1 MKANES
7 NNLEQFQVALLF
19 DSIKEAK
26 PVSDALRDIGVYAH
40 LYTELDEFWV
50 HINTQTPDLA
60 LVDVKKMSQGTLLLK
75 NHPKAQS
82 GDLSF
87 AFYYNEDTKFLTQS
101 TFQFK
106 HYGFIK
112 KEIDL
117 RGQVQSV
124 LKRFNEILHAREEN
138 KTLKERVQ
146 RLQMRSQRLVED
158 NEIAFNFNN
167 QLEKLNQLVDR
178 IGKFNSDKEYIS
190 QLITTFS
197 EWDDVVEF
205 GIYSLGQSGQKLVS
219 PKGIRRKYNELPDLW
234 LTRAS
239 EQGIDQFSQEMAHE
253 VAFDLFN
260 QNLRVINITAHSKD
274 PEILIL
280 CHFNEEN
287 LHQFNWELF
296 EERLSSKYMRF
307 ILSVDQTE
315 SIAESKTEMW
325 NVLNYLDDIHFH
337 QTAAKHKCVEV
348 DFSNLINV
356 IKEKHGN
363 RFYWKSFFQDFN
375 SQLSEVLTGNFK
387 IANFGVQNIAL
398 LIDNRYLEQ
407 DFAACKE
414 FCLNFQF
421 WRYFEDT
428 AMMMNSS
435 MYPKVKIIA
444 PSAVSY
450 LRQFNHQTPAVQIPL
465 ETKVNRMKYRAPQ
478 APQLDA

>member
-1 MKANES
+1 MKAQES
-7 NNLEQFQVALLF
+7 NNQEQFQVALLF
-19 DSIKEAK
+19 DSLKEAK

-87 AFYYNEDTKFLTQS
+87 AFYYSEETKFLTQS

-112 KEIDL
+112 KELEL
-117 RGQVQSV
+117 RGQVQSI
-124 LKRFNEILHAREEN
+124 LKRFNEVLHAKDEVE
-138 KTLKERVQ
+138 TLKERVQ
-146 RLQMRSQRLVED
+146 RLQLRSQRLVED
-158 NEIAFNFNN
+158 NEIAFNFNH

-178 IGKFNSDKEYIS
+178 VGRFSSEKEYIS
-190 QLITTFS
+190 QLITVFS
-197 EWDDVVEF
+197 EWDDVSEF
-205 GIYSLGQSGQKLVS
+205 GVYTLGQSGQKLVS
-219 PKGIRRKYNELPDLW
+219 PKAIRNKYNELPDLW

-239 EQGIDQFSQEMAHE
+239 EKGIDQFSQEMAHE

-260 QNLRVINITAHSKD
+260 QNLRVVNIKARSEY
-274 PEILIL
+274 PEIMIL
-280 CHFNEEN
+280 CQFNEDN
-287 LHQFNWELF
+287 LHQFNWDLL
-296 EERLSSKYMRF
+296 EERLSFRYMSFLMRTQSEE
-307 ILSVDQTE
+307 SVTDTRTE
-315 SIAESKTEMW
+315 VW

-337 QTAAKHKCVEV
+337 QTQAKHKCVEI
-348 DFSNLINV
+348 DLTNLVNV

-387 IANFGVQNIAL
+387 VANFGVSSIAT
-398 LIDNRYLEQ
+398 LIDNRYLEE

-414 FCLNFQF
+414 FCLNFQY

-428 AMMMNSS
+428 AMMMNST

-444 PSAVSY
+444 PSSVNY
-450 LRQFNHQTPAVQIPL
+450 LRQQQTQNTAAAQIPL

-478 APQLDA
+478 LDA